1 MAVELL
7 DDLDNNSVVTDTIMI
22 ASGDNTSAIL
32 RSNGDVYSIGNNAN
46 GQLGDGTAV
55 DKDIPVLVGIG
66 RSADTVMM
74 NSGAIIRRDA
84 NGDYTDITKQYTDDD
99 PMPYEVNIL
108 RSEILSIDMNE
119 IFVERDPSFNLITGS
134 FKVRDNGYTFKSLDE
149 SVAIVSND
157 GVVTPA
163 DQTSAIALGTT
174 YIVVKGNETGAT
186 GIIKINVMP
195 MVIV

>member
-1 MAVELL
+1 
-7 DDLDNNSVVTDTIMI
+7 
-22 ASGDNTSAIL
+22 
-32 RSNGDVYSIGNNAN
+32 
-46 GQLGDGTAV
+46 
-55 DKDIPVLVGIG
+55 
-66 RSADTVMM
+66 MM

-174 YIVVKGNETGAT
+174 YIVFLALHIMLSSTT
-186 GIIKINVMP
+186 YIKKIKLMISKNNAVSKFLNP
-195 MVIV
+195 CT

>member
-1 MAVELL
+1 MC
-7 DDLDNNSVVTDTIMI
+7 
-22 ASGDNTSAIL
+22 
-32 RSNGDVYSIGNNAN
+32 
-46 GQLGDGTAV
+46 
-55 DKDIPVLVGIG
+55 
-66 RSADTVMM
+66 
-74 NSGAIIRRDA
+74 IRDS
-84 NGDYTDITKQYTDDD
+84 GDYTDITKQYTDDD

-186 GIIKINVMP
+186 GIIKKMCIRDRINVTGTP
-195 MVIV
+195 VGETYTTVPESISIFPTQNVAVDLNTIKVITSISRFNVYTLSLIYI